1 MMNDREFFQKY
12 VSAEELSALQTIMV
26 REAVKLAEKDRAVL
40 GSDYFFINAE
50 KLA

>member
-1 MMNDREFFQKY
+1 MSDKKFFEKY

-26 REAVKLAEKDRAVL
+26 REAVKLAEKDRSIL
-40 GSDYFFINAE
+40 GSDYFFVRAE